1 MHFFRR
7 PKPVPEVIVP
17 TDADAER
24 LRTFLKFASEVAKD
38 NPNAVGRLI
47 EALPDCRS
55 QFMQD
60 AFAILTSGM
69 KDDGFFV
76 EFGACDGLEISNSLV
91 LEQRFG
97 WRGIL
102 AEPGRNW
109 HESLATNRTAKI
121 DQRCVWGRS
130 GDRLTFN
137 ETSFPDRSQVS
148 KFYVPAAGEITAT
161 YEVETVSLAD
171 LLTDHDAPAHIDFLS
186 MDVEGAESDVL
197 SAFPFDRY
205 TFGFICVEQH
215 GEAQAHA
222 VRSIMKAAGYDQ
234 IHERISAYDGW
245 YVPEQRDNRGQNV
258 NL

>member
-1 MHFFRR
+1 MRFFRR
-7 PKPVPEVIVP
+7 PKPELVPKSALELTVP

-24 LRTFLKFASEVAKD
+24 LRMFLKVASQVAKD
-38 NPNAVGRLI
+38 NPSAVGHLI
-47 EALPDCRS
+47 ETLPDCRS

-69 KDDGFFV
+69 KDNGFFV
-76 EFGACDGLEISNSLV
+76 EFGACDGIEISNSLI

-97 WRGIL
+97 WHGIL

-109 HESLATNRTAKI
+109 HNALAANRTAKI
-121 DQRCVWGRS
+121 DRRCVWGRS
-130 GDRLTFN
+130 GERLTFN

-171 LLTDHDAPAHIDFLS
+171 LLAEHDAPDHIDFLS

-215 GEAQAHA
+215 GEVQARA
-222 VRSIMKAAGYDQ
+222 VRAIMKAAGYDQ
-234 IHERISAYDGW
+234 IHERISGYDGW
-245 YVPEQRDNRGQNV
+245 YVPQP
-258 NL
+258 

>member
-1 MHFFRR
+1 MHFFGR
-7 PKPVPEVIVP
+7 PKSEPELTVP
-17 TDADAER
+17 TNADAER
-24 LRTFLKFASEVAKD
+24 LRTFLNVASEVAKD
-38 NPNAVGRLI
+38 NPSAVGHLI

-69 KDDGFFV
+69 KKDDGFFV
-76 EFGACDGLEISNSLV
+76 EFGACDGVEISNSWV

-102 AEPGRNW
+102 AEPGRSW
-109 HESLATNRTAKI
+109 HEDLATNRIAKI

-171 LLTDHDAPAHIDFLS
+171 LLVDHDAPAHIDFLS

-205 TFGFICVEQH
+205 TFGFICIEQH
-215 GEAQAHA
+215 GEAQARA
-222 VRSIMKAAGYDQ
+222 VRSIMKAVGYDQ
-234 IHERISAYDGW
+234 IHERISGYDGW
-245 YVPEQRDNRGQNV
+245 YVPQP
-258 NL
+258 